1 MLRQIFASLT
11 LTCACLAVANTNA
24 SQSFASS
31 EALLPTS
38 FDIAHMAYNGQFT
51 NWGIPASDMFCSD
64 VSTTMLIG
72 QDLAYAYLLESGYI
86 DSLIA
91 PTEGAIISQGQA
103 QGQAQAKGQPLPTQQ
118 GQAQVKAKDV
128 PVQQGQAQVKAKDVP
143 VQQGQAQTKGKLMP
157 SQQAQV
163 KGKLFP
169 SQQGHS
175 QSGIITRTD
184 LNIRRYVDY
193 THALTDDEVRLVRE
207 NFDEDFLRDL
217 GLEMRTICGE

>member
-1 MLRQIFASLT
+1 
-11 LTCACLAVANTNA
+11 
-24 SQSFASS
+24 
-31 EALLPTS
+31 
-38 FDIAHMAYNGQFT
+38 
-51 NWGIPASDMFCSD
+51 
-64 VSTTMLIG
+64 
-72 QDLAYAYLLESGYI
+72 
-86 DSLIA
+86 
-91 PTEGAIISQGQA
+91 
-103 QGQAQAKGQPLPTQQ
+103 
-118 GQAQVKAKDV
+118 
-128 PVQQGQAQVKAKDVP
+128 
-143 VQQGQAQTKGKLMP
+143 MP